1 MTRIINFTPFAN
13 LRFSNLDAQGN
24 EFGVFMVK
32 TAHDIPAEGPCT
44 LSSEQEPF
52 VLTDSYFGELN
63 TSPLR
68 YPSDMVPWKPA
79 TDVILDAIA
88 YAPSGQPSAEWQVGI
103 RIRDAQGMELEKRL
117 RVTGPRE
124 WSGQS
129 GRRQISAPRPVP
141 DLPIRYDLAH
151 GGILSDG
158 EDKDGQPIMRACETN
173 PVGCGW
179 LDRAPKRDERNHA
192 APQISGVDGSLP
204 DPAREVPPEGFG
216 PIPPAWL
223 PRRSYAGTYDD
234 HWLNEVWP
242 GWPHDYAFRFHNAA
256 HPDLQSAG
264 HMRGALSIELTHLHP
279 DRPVWRFSLPDE
291 RPVVVALCEHGGT
304 TLIELQRDTVFLDIG
319 EDAGTDPRVFC
330 VWRTPFDPLNT
341 ESLTVMIRSGAEC
354 DELYGAGQLL
364 RLTPA
369 DCACDP
375 ALLDPDVPE
384 NPEETTA

>member
-13 LRFSNLDAQGN
+13 LRFSNLDAQGR

-32 TAHDIPAEGPCT
+32 TAHDIPAEGLCP
-44 LSSEQEPF
+44 LSTEQEPF

-63 TSPLR
+63 VSPLR
-68 YPSDMVPWKPA
+68 YPSDMVPWKPVS
-79 TDVILDAIA
+79 DVILDAVA
-88 YAPSGQPSAEWQVGI
+88 YAPRQKPAAEWQAGLRVS
-103 RIRDAQGMELEKRL
+103 DSQGMVVEKWL
-117 RVTGPRE
+117 SVTGPRQWAE
-124 WSGQS
+124 QGGSWQV
-129 GRRQISAPRPVP
+129 SAPAPV
-141 DLPIRYDLAH
+141 LNVPIRYDLAH
-151 GGILSDG
+151 GGILAHGKDQ
-158 EDKDGQPIMRACETN
+158 DGQPVLRACETN
-173 PVGCGW
+173 PLGRGW
-179 LDRAPKRDERNHA
+179 LDRAPERDEPDHP
-192 APQISGVDGSLP
+192 APQISDRQGILP
-204 DPAREVPPEGFG
+204 DPSSAALPEGFG

-223 PRRSYAGTYDD
+223 PRRGFGGTYDD
-234 HWLNEVWP
+234 HWLTEVWP
-242 GWPHDYAFRFHNAA
+242 GWPHDYDFRFHNAA